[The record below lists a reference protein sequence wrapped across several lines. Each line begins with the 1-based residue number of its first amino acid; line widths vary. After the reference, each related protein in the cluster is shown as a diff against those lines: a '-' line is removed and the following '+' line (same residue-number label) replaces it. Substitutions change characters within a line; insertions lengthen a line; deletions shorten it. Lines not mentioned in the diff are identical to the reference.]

1 MTTRPLS
8 PLTMLLSRHTRRR
21 EVITLLGG
29 AVAWPL
35 AARAQQPAMPVVG
48 YLGSTSPE
56 MSAKRLAAF
65 RKGLRDGGFEEGRN
79 VAIEFRWADA
89 REERMPELVADLVRR
104 GVAVIVAPASTAG
117 ALAAKAATTTI
128 PIVFATGSD
137 PVALGL
143 VPSLSRPGGN
153 VTGVTILGVELT
165 AKRLS
170 LLREL
175 TPQATRFVALVNPRS
190 VMADGIV
197 KNVEASAPIFGLP
210 VEILHASTDREL
222 VAALSGLSQRAG
234 AVLLVTVDGFFFNR
248 RALIVTLAARH
259 ALPTVYYSREYA
271 EVGGLISYGSNV
283 DNVIELSGIYTG
295 RILKGEKPA
304 DMPVA
309 EPTKFELVVNLVT
322 AKALGFDIPPTL
334 LALADEV
341 IE

>member
-1 MTTRPLS
+1 M
-8 PLTMLLSRHTRRR
+8 
-21 EVITLLGG
+21 
-29 AVAWPL
+29 
-35 AARAQQPAMPVVG
+35 
-48 YLGSTSPE
+48 ST
-56 MSAKRLAAF
+56 KRLAAF
-65 RKGLRDGGFEEGRN
+65 RKGLRDAGFEEGQN
-79 VAIEFRWADA
+79 VAIEFRWADGH
-89 REERMPELVADLVRR
+89 EERMPELVADLIRR

-210 VEILHASTDREL
+210 VEIVHASTDREL

>member
-1 MTTRPLS
+1 MTTR
-8 PLTMLLSRHTRRR
+8 RDF
-21 EVITLLGG
+21 IALLGG
-29 AVAWPL
+29 AAAAWPL
-35 AARAQQPAMPVVG
+35 AARAQQRAMPVVG
-48 YLGSTSPE
+48 YLGSTTPE
-56 MSAKRLAAF
+56 MSTKRLATF
-65 RKGLRDGGFEEGRN
+65 RKGLRDAGFEEGQN
-79 VAIEFRWADA
+79 VAIEFCWADGH
-89 REERMPELVADLVRR
+89 EERMPELVADVIRR

-210 VEILHASTDREL
+210 VEIVHASTDREL
-222 VAALSGLSQRAG
+222 VAALSGISQRAG

-283 DNVIELSGIYTG
+283 DKVIELSGIYTG

-309 EPTKFELVVNLVT
+309 EPIKFELVVNLVT
-322 AKALGFDIPPTL
+322 AKALGLDIPPTL